1 MNGNKWL
8 INRRWLLCGT
18 LMLTVF
24 LVACQSGSPK
34 NTGEAAYDE
43 NLASALL
50 AKGQTALQKDQLT
63 SPENDNAYYY
73 FRKVLLMAPDQPEA
87 RNGMEAIFD
96 RYLDFART
104 AHNNGD
110 FPRALAMVDQAE
122 KILLPSKT
130 SKAMRVQILEEQK
143 RVAEAKKAKKP
154 VVVKV
159 KEAEID
165 GIEYL
170 LSIEGLNSKDKKIR
184 ERLKLIAEHTQTLK
198 GSVRIE
204 GRDEDENHWIYE
216 QLKAAVPQFTLHADI
231 RKSQYPK
238 VVVLRPN

>member
-1 MNGNKWL
+1 MNGNKRL
-8 INRRWLLCGT
+8 IDGHRALCVFI
-18 LMLTVF
+18 LMTMLH
-24 LVACQSGSPK
+24 LMACQSTGQK
-34 NTGEAAYDE
+34 NSNSAAYDE
-43 NLASALL
+43 NLAAALL
-50 AKGQTALQKDQLT
+50 AKGQAALQKDQLT
-63 SPENDNAYYY
+63 TPENDSALYY
-73 FRKVLLMAPDQPEA
+73 FHKVLLMAPDQPEA
-87 RNGMEAIFD
+87 RSGLEAIFD

-130 SKAMRVQILEEQK
+130 SKAMRVQILAEQK
-143 RVAEAKKAKKP
+143 RVEDAKRARKP
-154 VVVKV
+154 VKV

-184 ERLKLIAEHTQTLK
+184 ERLKLIAEHTRALK

-204 GRDEDENHWIYE
+204 GRDEAECHWIHE
-216 QLKAAVPQFTLHADI
+216 QLKAAVPQFTLRADI

-238 VVVLRPN
+238 VVVLRPD